1 MNVLGFGSVG
11 FLWTL
16 IVPLIVLIYYFFRK
30 KYKQQTVSSTIFWEE
45 AMQET
50 KVSPYLKKLQKNAL
64 LFLQL
69 AALLLLVFALMK
81 PFIAKTTIAGSQV
94 IWIVDTSATMLAGK
108 GDSLFAEHVEEM
120 KRLTKELDTKPL
132 TLITTGN
139 SPQTVLRQETDSSR
153 ILQALENLSVSYEEE
168 HMANAIHTA
177 QAFIGDEATSVY
189 VFTDAIERNMLPVEN
204 SLVEW
209 HVVGAEEEMN
219 NVAITKLAATAN
231 EQQVTA
237 LVQLRNDTAKK
248 ETVELTLMNESNEP
262 VKTEKVTMEPHEQ
275 VSKLYE
281 DIPSTP
287 TVFATIDAADDYSPD
302 NEAVVLLGENDME
315 VLLDPDMHQLVQKG
329 FVSVYDEVTYF
340 DETTLKNG
348 SDQSLLVTNDV
359 SLMDDANMPVFLIG
373 RDDVEGKGVSAAAAN
388 AKHPLFSFS
397 SLEDVYI
404 SKLYPPFEGFETIA
418 TVGDEPLIQL
428 SPKGDLIVLTDL
440 EATDWPLHPSFPLF
454 LWSAVQELGS
464 IGQPLG
470 TFTPLEERAIP
481 LVENDWAIYKADG
494 EYVSSFES
502 GKQFRAPSEPGQYQ
516 IVAGD
521 ETKQFVVQLAQ
532 GERNIEKGASFTIG
546 QIENEGKEA
555 QGEHSIVPYFLL
567 VILILIVTEWEVQRR
582 RGFTN

>member
-1 MNVLGFGSVG
+1 MGFGSLS

-30 KYKQQTVSSTIFWEE
+30 KYKQQAVSSTMLWEE
-45 AMQET
+45 VMQET

-108 GDSLFAEHVEEM
+108 ENSLFAEHIEEM
-120 KRLTKELDTKPL
+120 KKLTKELDHKPV

-139 SPQTVLRQETDSSR
+139 SPQTLLRQETDSSR
-153 ILQALENLSVSYEEE
+153 ILQTLDNLSVSYEEE
-168 HMANAIHTA
+168 HIANAINVA
-177 QAFIGDEATSVY
+177 QALIGKEATSVY
-189 VFTDAIERNMLPVEN
+189 VFTDSIERNMLPVEN

-209 HVVGAEEEMN
+209 HVFGAEEDTK

-231 EQQVTA
+231 EQKQVTA
-237 LVQLRNDTAKK
+237 LVQLQNDTPKK
-248 ETVELTLMNESNEP
+248 ETFELTLRNGNNEP
-262 VKTEKVTMEPHEQ
+262 VMTEKVTIEPNEEL
-275 VSKLYE
+275 SKLYE
-281 DIPSTP
+281 NIPLTE
-287 TVFATIDAADDYSPD
+287 TLLATIDVADDYSPD
-302 NEAVVLLGENDME
+302 NEALVLLGENDIE

-340 DETTLKNG
+340 DETSLKNS

-359 SLMDDANMPVFLIG
+359 SLMDDVKAPVFLIG
-373 RDDVEGKGVSAAAAN
+373 RNDVEGKTVSVAAAN
-388 AKHPLFSFS
+388 SKHSLFSFS

-404 SKLYPPFEGFETIA
+404 SKIYPSFEGFETIA

-428 SPKGDLIVLTDL
+428 SPEGDLIVLTDL

-454 LWSAVQELGS
+454 LWSALQELS
-464 IGQPLG
+464 TKGQPLG
-470 TFTPLEERAIP
+470 TFTPLEERAIA

-494 EYVSSFES
+494 EYVSSFEN
-502 GKQFRAPSEPGQYQ
+502 GKQFRAPAEPGQYQ
-516 IVAGD
+516 IVADD
-521 ETKQFVVQLAQ
+521 EKKQFVVQLAQ
-532 GERNIEKGASFTIG
+532 SERKIEKGTSFKIG
-546 QIENEGKEA
+546 QIENKGKEE
-555 QGEHSIVPYFLL
+555 QGENSVVPYLILL
-567 VILILIVTEWEVQRR
+567 IIVLIVTEWEVQRR